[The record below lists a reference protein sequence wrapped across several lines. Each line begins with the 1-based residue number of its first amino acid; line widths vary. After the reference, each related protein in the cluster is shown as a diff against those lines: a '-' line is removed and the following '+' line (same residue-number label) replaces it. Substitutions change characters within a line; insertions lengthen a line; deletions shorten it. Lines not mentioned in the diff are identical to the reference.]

1 MELSRDSLFRGLKST
16 TEIKNMIKEK
26 KIDGWDDVRLGTIGS
41 LKRRGIRG
49 EAIRNFILSMGVNK
63 NEVKVD
69 INNLYSFNKGIIDKE
84 SNRYFAVFDP
94 KKIRIEGF
102 KSRRV
107 KISIHPDFPER
118 GYRAINCGNEFYV
131 QDNLQRDRL
140 YRFMH
145 LFNFL
150 NNTFVSDKLVKD
162 AKLIHW
168 VPSSG
173 NVKVEVLMDDN
184 TKLKGYGEESLKK
197 VNIGETVQFER
208 NFFCILE
215 EKSKDKKNFNNF
227 VTNLLAARYMAERLN
242 AIKESEY
249 NYSLILCVNI
259 GDVYGK
265 VISKYAQV
273 SKEEFK
279 SDYNQLKKEIKS
291 QQIKET
297 A

>member
-1 MELSRDSLFRGLKST
+1 MLFIYFLELSNLRNSSQP
-16 TEIKNMIKEK
+16 
-26 KIDGWDDVRLGTIGS
+26 W
-41 LKRRGIRG
+41 RG
-49 EAIRNFILSMGVNK
+49 ECSYAI
-63 NEVKVD
+63 E
-69 INNLYSFNKGIIDKE
+69 YKE
-84 SNRYFAVFDP
+84 YQIY
-94 KKIRIEGF
+94 KK
-102 KSRRV
+102 
-107 KISIHPDFPER
+107 
-118 GYRAINCGNEFYV
+118 
-131 QDNLQRDRL
+131 
-140 YRFMH
+140 
-145 LFNFL
+145 
-150 NNTFVSDKLVKD
+150 
-162 AKLIHW
+162 
-168 VPSSG
+168 
-173 NVKVEVLMDDN
+173 
-184 TKLKGYGEESLKK
+184 
-197 VNIGETVQFER
+197 
-208 NFFCILE
+208 LE